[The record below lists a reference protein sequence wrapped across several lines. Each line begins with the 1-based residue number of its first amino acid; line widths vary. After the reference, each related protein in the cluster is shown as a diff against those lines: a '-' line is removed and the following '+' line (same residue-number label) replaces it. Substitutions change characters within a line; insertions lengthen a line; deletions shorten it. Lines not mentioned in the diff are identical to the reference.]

1 MVLGVV
7 GIMGPLTVTVMGMVM
22 GLVRVLG
29 TDTGMVMGMGLGTV
43 VATVLG
49 TMKAGAMIEAPLT

>member
-1 MVLGVV
+1 MVMALGTIQLTARATVVVLGVV
-7 GIMGPLTVTVMGMVM
+7 GIMGPVTVT
-22 GLVRVLG
+22 
-29 TDTGMVMGMGLGTV
+29 VMGMGLGTV